1 MGLYHIPRAQGSSD
15 LPLWSW
21 WEWTFGLRLMNRSL
35 QNLFKWQ
42 ASIIWKLILTKD
54 SQHFQEDLLFMYL
67 VKTKRNSKKYWIEI
81 WNILSIQ
88 LNLQSVKVILHE
100 VYDVANLIIKVNSN
114 YDWWM
119 MAKNS
124 NRLNEALDYSID
136 YIIIITIST
145 FTANQLIFVCAKLH

>member
-1 MGLYHIPRAQGSSD
+1 M
-15 LPLWSW
+15 
-21 WEWTFGLRLMNRSL
+21 WEFITC
-35 QNLFKWQ
+35 K
-42 ASIIWKLILTKD
+42 IK
-54 SQHFQEDLLFMYL
+54 
-67 VKTKRNSKKYWIEI
+67 
-81 WNILSIQ
+81 
-88 LNLQSVKVILHE
+88 LHE

-145 FTANQLIFVCAKLH
+145 FTVSQLIFVCAKLHQASCIWIVFLFTNFFGIKLSFVLIQMFQFFKTLFSIHLIHNFLQISECSIFIIFFVIHPHTHVNEHFATLCF

>member
-1 MGLYHIPRAQGSSD
+1 M
-15 LPLWSW
+15 
-21 WEWTFGLRLMNRSL
+21 WEFITC
-35 QNLFKWQ
+35 K
-42 ASIIWKLILTKD
+42 IK
-54 SQHFQEDLLFMYL
+54 
-67 VKTKRNSKKYWIEI
+67 
-81 WNILSIQ
+81 
-88 LNLQSVKVILHE
+88 LHE

-145 FTANQLIFVCAKLH
+145 FTVSQLIFVCAKLHQASCVWIVFLFRNFFGIKLWFVLLQIFQFFKTLLSIHSVHNFLHLLECAIWEMISFSIDVHMSMSTLLLFAFNSCRTTF